1 MTERLTIAEK
11 WAAALDADAF
21 EALAAFLT
29 DDCRYHSPGGVLVG
43 PDAIV
48 ASYRESS
55 EWAHDTF
62 DEITWDS
69 ECAVDDDGRVRIT
82 FMDITDHRGEH
93 HVYRCQQLVRFDETG
108 LIDDIEHVSIEEEE
122 QALAA
127 FFDRVGVVRPTSS

>member
-1 MTERLTIAEK
+1 MSEAHAIAER

-21 EALAAFLT
+21 GELPAFLT
-29 DDCRYHSPGGVLVG
+29 EDCIYHAPNGAIVG

-62 DEITWDS
+62 DAISWDS
-69 ECAVDDDGRVRIT
+69 ECAVDEDGRVRIT
-82 FMDITDHRGEH
+82 FIDITDHRGDH
-93 HVYRCQQLVRFDETG
+93 HVYRCQQLVHFDETG

-122 QALAA
+122 QALAV
-127 FFDRVGVVRPTSS
+127 FFDRVGVVRSNSS